1 VGAAK
6 RTDGR
11 TVVSLLRR
19 RRRSRSIALLQQTK
33 REKNNNHTTLNRVES
48 LLLLL
53 LRCRWQIDRS
63 TINIHSAFFAART
76 FLEQRFLVRF

>member
-1 VGAAK
+1 VRQSG

-11 TVVSLLRR
+11 WCRYCGDDG
-19 RRRSRSIALLQQTK
+19 RSRSIALLQQTK